1 MESRDTEPD
10 CRATVVG
17 RCELEVLRA
26 TDDELVM
33 VLQVDGR
40 DVPVHVPIDTATR
53 RALQRVHALYGHHP
67 SCRAPAPA
75 GPDLLRRAL
84 RAAGARPSCLL
95 VRPGSSPAFWLRIAT
110 RHELVEL
117 DLGVV
122 DAVAILLAGGVPIV
136 LTDTDHDP
144 WQEAIDQLLPP
155 DRHA

>member
-1 MESRDTEPD
+1 MEPHDND
-10 CRATVVG
+10 RATHAVG
-17 RCELEVLRA
+17 GCELAVLRA

-33 VLQVDGR
+33 VLQVDGS
-40 DVPVHVPIDTATR
+40 DVPVHLPIDAATR

-84 RAAGARPSCLL
+84 RAAGAWPLCLL
-95 VRPGSSPAFWLRIAT
+95 VRPGPEPAFWLRIVAAGDP
-110 RHELVEL
+110 VEL

-122 DAVAILLAGGVPIV
+122 DAVAMLLAGDLPIV

-144 WQEAIDQLLPP
+144 WQQAIDQLLPP
-155 DRHA
+155 DRS